1 MTGGFLGA
9 RESPLVRTV
18 LGRRRWCRVV
28 VVGRGRVRWG
38 WVVAG
43 PGVAGSLPV
52 VGGRAAGGGG
62 RRWGGRWWGCVGG
75 EGGWV
80 GGELLSAGG
89 GPLQA
94 AVGQPAH
101 APAGGLVAEAV
112 VVAAQAAQA
121 VGAGGAGRA
130 GGVVVEVAALRAG
143 AAAGK
148 AAAPVAGA
156 DEPVE
161 CRGGAVAGGGGRW
174 AEAGAGGG
182 AAAEFTGVAQGEQL
196 TADLLHHGDRR
207 RVRERGAGDGADT

>member
-38 WVVAG
+38 GVVAG
-43 PGVAGSLPV
+43 PGGAGGVAVGGGGWWRGPEWRAGCGWCGCGRRWLGV
-52 VGGRAAGGGG
+52 VGG
-62 RRWGGRWWGCVGG
+62 V
-75 EGGWV
+75 GGWV
-80 GGELLSAGG
+80 GGERLSAGG

-112 VVAAQAAQA
+112 VVAAQAAQV
-121 VGAGGAGRA
+121 VGAGGAGRP

-148 AAAPVAGA
+148 AAA
-156 DEPVE
+156 
-161 CRGGAVAGGGGRW
+161 
-174 AEAGAGGG
+174 
-182 AAAEFTGVAQGEQL
+182 
-196 TADLLHHGDRR
+196 
-207 RVRERGAGDGADT
+207 